1 MRLWAVLV
9 GIGGAAFIAGSVVS
23 GIGEHAQAYGWVA
36 VAGAIILAIGWFW
49 LRRRRQ

>member
-9 GIGGAAFIAGSVVS
+9 GIGGAAFVAGSVVS
-23 GIGEHAQAYGWVA
+23 GISEYPQAFGWVA

-49 LRRRRQ
+49 LRRRSQ